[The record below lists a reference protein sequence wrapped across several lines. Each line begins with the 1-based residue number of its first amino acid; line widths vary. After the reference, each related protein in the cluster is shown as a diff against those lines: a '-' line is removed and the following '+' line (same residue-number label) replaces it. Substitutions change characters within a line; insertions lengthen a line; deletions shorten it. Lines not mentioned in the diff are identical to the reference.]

1 MCSTTS
7 SAIRVG
13 ARWATRWHW
22 LALLA
27 ATYGPQRPPVS
38 TPRPY
43 PSKTSQAEAHPDL
56 LLVPQVFRHLQP
68 SPLALAPPQQD
79 IMWLA
84 GSVRFHEDRG
94 LNDVGG
100 IIFGASQSSQGFPD
114 PQSSPPPS
122 SSPSITPSFRPGRN
136 SKPGEV
142 SAKPKWLDQFNK
154 TRS

>member
-1 MCSTTS
+1 MQHDVFSDQSGC
-7 SAIRVG
+7 ALG
-13 ARWATRWHW
+13 DA
-22 LALLA
+22 LALAGPAGRNLWA
-27 ATYGPQRPPVS
+27 AAPPCVD
-38 TPRPY
+38 PRPY

-68 SPLALAPPQQD
+68 SPLALAPTQQD

-122 SSPSITPSFRPGRN
+122 SSPSITPCFRPGRN